1 MGLVRSLQSWDILLI
16 YCNNQ
21 VKKYIAPLLRLASRA
36 LSTHFWCL
44 CQKLSLSL
52 FTLIKLLPHKSPEWS
67 SLVSGP
73 EAKSSE
79 IMNPTPFHHKLA
91 TRSLI
96 FPILWFSSIYL
107 HYYLSLLFSGTL
119 NSVGCI
125 FPFLSWLPGSSVHGI
140 SQARTLEWVVI
151 SFPRGSSWPR
161 DQIPGSCHISCIADG
176 FFTIEPPGKLSS

>member
-1 MGLVRSLQSWDILLI
+1 MLLKIEKVHSSLVKTSEGHS
-16 YCNNQ
+16 
-21 VKKYIAPLLRLASRA
+21 
-36 LSTHFWCL
+36 STPFWCL
-44 CQKLSLSL
+44 PQKLSLA
-52 FTLIKLLPHKSPEWS
+52 FFIVTKLLPHKSPEWS

-107 HYYLSLLFSGTL
+107 HCYLSLLFSGTL